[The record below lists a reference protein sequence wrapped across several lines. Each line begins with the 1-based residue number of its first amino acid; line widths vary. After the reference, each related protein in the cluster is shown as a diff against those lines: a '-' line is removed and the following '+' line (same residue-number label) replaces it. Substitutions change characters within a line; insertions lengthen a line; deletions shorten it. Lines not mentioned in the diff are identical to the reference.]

1 MRIVFLIIFNLLL
14 SSCDLS
20 QLNNPYSEADPNL
33 SILYSSFSERPK
45 RLDPAT
51 SYSTSENSFLAQIYE
66 PPYQYSYLKRP
77 YQLEPLSAKKLPV
90 INYFNAQDV
99 LLSGNFSANKIAYSE
114 YIIEIKQ
121 GIKFQLHP
129 AFIEANRHLSSDQI
143 EKLTQLNDFT
153 EQGTRELIAEDYVY
167 QIKRLADPK
176 VQSPIAEFMKEYIV
190 GFGEFSQEVK
200 DKKKIE
206 IKSTPL
212 SGVTVLSRYK
222 YKIRIKGKYPQF
234 KFWLAM
240 NFFAPMPWEANEFY
254 QQKGLGDK
262 NISLN
267 WYPIGTGPFFL
278 EENNPNQRIVLTK
291 NPNYHETFYPSEG
304 EQVDK
309 EKGLLKDAGRKLPF
323 IDKVIYILEKETIPY
338 WSKFL
343 QGFYD
348 ASGISSDSFDQAVQF
363 SASGNAQL
371 TETMQDQGIRL
382 QTSISTS
389 IFYMGFN
396 MLDPVIGGDSEHAR
410 KLRLAISIALDY
422 EEYISIF
429 MNGRGIPAQG
439 VLPPEIFGN
448 LEKKE
453 GMNQYVYNWKNNNY
467 QRKSIEKAEQL
478 MTEAGYKSG
487 VDPKTG
493 EALVLYFDTTS
504 VGAGARAMMN
514 WYRKQFE
521 KIGIKLVIRPTDYNR
536 FQDKIR
542 DGSGQIFTWGWNA
555 DYPDPE
561 NFFFLLYGPNGKVKF
576 KGENAVNYQNSKF
589 DQLFE
594 QMRSM
599 DDTEQRSQIIQQM
612 QEIIRHD
619 VPWVFGYHPK
629 RFALY
634 HQWFENIKPSF
645 MAHKEL
651 KYLRIDATSREQK
664 REQWNQAV
672 FWPLI
677 AALVLFILVLIPAIN
692 AFKKRSRKTVQ

>member
-1 MRIVFLIIFNLLL
+1 MRIICLFIFSLLL
-14 SSCDLS
+14 ISCDVS
-20 QLNNPYSEADPNL
+20 QLNNPHSETDPNL

-45 RLDPAT
+45 RLDPAV
-51 SYSTSENSFLAQIYE
+51 SYSTSENTFLAQIYE

-77 YQLEPLSAKKLPV
+77 YQLEPLSAEKLPV
-90 INYFNAQDV
+90 INYFNAQGEP
-99 LLSGNFSANKIAYSE
+99 LTGKFLANQIAFSE

-121 GIKFQLHP
+121 GLKFQPHP
-129 AFIEANRHLSSDQI
+129 AFIEANRHLSPSRI
-143 EKLTQLNDFT
+143 KELTELKGFT
-153 EQGTRELIAEDYVY
+153 ELGTRELIAEDFVY

-176 VQSPIAEFMKEYIV
+176 IQSPIAEFMKEYIV
-190 GFGEFSQEVK
+190 GFDEFSQQVK
-200 DKKKIE
+200 DKKRTE
-206 IKSTPL
+206 IKLHPL

-240 NFFAPMPWEANEFY
+240 NFFAPMPWEAIEFY
-254 QQKGLGDK
+254 LQKGLGDK

-267 WYPIGTGPFFL
+267 WYPVGTGPFFL
-278 EENNPNQRIVLTK
+278 EENNPNQRIVLAK
-291 NPNYHETFYPSEG
+291 NPNYHKTFYPYEG
-304 EQVDK
+304 EPVDK
-309 EKGLLKDAGRKLPF
+309 EKGLLEDAGEQLPF
-323 IDKVIYILEKETIPY
+323 IDKVIYVLEKETIPY

-343 QGFYD
+343 QGYYD

-371 TETMQDQGIRL
+371 TETMQDQGIEL
-382 QTSISTS
+382 QTSVSTS

-396 MLDPVIGGDSEHAR
+396 MLDSVIGGDSERAR

-422 EEYISIF
+422 EEYIAIF

-448 LEKKE
+448 LEKKQ
-453 GMNQYVYNWKNNNY
+453 GMNPYIYNWENGRY
-467 QRKSIEKAEQL
+467 QRKSIEIAEQL
-478 MTEAGYKSG
+478 MIEAGYKSG

-536 FQDKIR
+536 FQDKMR

-561 NFFFLLYGPNGKVKF
+561 NFFFLLYGPNGKVKY
-576 KGENAVNYQNSKF
+576 KGENAVNYKNSQF

-594 QMRSM
+594 RMRSM
-599 DDTEQRSQIIQQM
+599 DDTDERNQIIQQM
-612 QEIIRHD
+612 QEMVRHD

-634 HQWFENIKPSF
+634 HQWFKNIKPSF

-651 KYLRIDATSREQK
+651 KYLRIDAALREKK
-664 REQWNQAV
+664 REEWNQAV
-672 FWPLI
+672 FWPLLVAFI
-677 AALVLFILVLIPAIN
+677 AFVLLLVPAVN
-692 AFKKRSRKTVQ
+692 AFKRRLKETVQ

>member
-1 MRIVFLIIFNLLL
+1 MRLIFIFIFSLLL
-14 SSCDLS
+14 SSCDIS

-45 RLDPAT
+45 RLDPAI
-51 SYSTSENSFLAQIYE
+51 SYSTSENTFLAQIYE

-77 YQLEPLSAKKLPV
+77 YQLEPLSAEKLPV
-90 INYFNAQDV
+90 IDYFNAQGQ
-99 LLSGNFSANKIAYSE
+99 LLTGAFLVKQVAYSE
-114 YIIEIKQ
+114 YTIEIKQ
-121 GIKFQLHP
+121 GLKFQPHP
-129 AFIEANRHLSSDQI
+129 AFIKANRNLSPNQI
-143 EKLTQLNDFT
+143 EELTELKDFT
-153 EQGTRELIAEDYVY
+153 ELGTRELIAEDYVY

-176 VQSPIAEFMKEYIV
+176 IQSPIAEFMKEYIV
-190 GFGEFSQEVK
+190 GFREFSQQVK
-200 DKKKIE
+200 NKKKTE
-206 IKSTPL
+206 IKSLPL
-212 SGVTVLSRYK
+212 PGVTVLSRYK

-254 QQKGLGDK
+254 LQQGLGDK

-267 WYPIGTGPFFL
+267 WYPVGTGPFFL

-291 NPNYHETFYPSEG
+291 NPNYHETFYPKEG
-304 EQVDK
+304 EGSDK
-309 EKGLLKDAGRKLPF
+309 EKGLLKDAGEKLPF

-371 TETMQDQGIRL
+371 TETMQDQGIEL
-382 QTSISTS
+382 QTSVSTS

-396 MLDPVIGGDSEHAR
+396 MLDSVIGGDSERAR

-422 EEYISIF
+422 EEYIAIF

-448 LEKKE
+448 LEKKQ
-453 GMNQYVYNWKNNNY
+453 GMNPYIYDWENGRY
-467 QRKSIEKAEQL
+467 QRKSIEIAEQL
-478 MTEAGYKSG
+478 MIEAGYKSG

-504 VGAGARAMMN
+504 VGAGARSMMN

-521 KIGIKLVIRPTDYNR
+521 KIGVKLVIRPTDYNR
-536 FQDKIR
+536 FQDKMR

-561 NFFFLLYGPNGKVKF
+561 NFFFLLYGPNGKVKY
-576 KGENAVNYQNSKF
+576 KGENAVNYQNSQF

-594 QMRSM
+594 RMRSM
-599 DDTEQRSQIIQQM
+599 DDTDERNHIIQQM
-612 QEIIRHD
+612 QEMVRHD

-634 HQWFENIKPSF
+634 HQWFKNIKPSF

-651 KYLRIDATSREQK
+651 KYLRIDAALREQK

-672 FWPLI
+672 FWPLLVAFI
-677 AALVLFILVLIPAIN
+677 AFVLLLVPAVN
-692 AFKKRSRKTVQ
+692 AFKRRLKETVQ

>member
-1 MRIVFLIIFNLLL
+1 MRIICLFIISLLL
-14 SSCDLS
+14 ISCDVS
-20 QLNNPYSEADPNL
+20 QLNNPHSETDPNL

-45 RLDPAT
+45 RLDPAV
-51 SYSTSENSFLAQIYE
+51 SYSTSENTFLAQIYE

-77 YQLEPLSAKKLPV
+77 YQLEPLSAEKLPV
-90 INYFNAQDV
+90 IDYLNAQGKSLTGDF
-99 LLSGNFSANKIAYSE
+99 LANQIAFSE
-114 YIIEIKQ
+114 YTIEIKQ
-121 GIKFQLHP
+121 GVKFQPHP
-129 AFIEANRHLSSDQI
+129 AFIEANRNLSESQI
-143 EKLTQLNDFT
+143 EELTKLNDFT
-153 EQGTRELIAEDYVY
+153 ELGARELIAEDYVY

-176 VQSPIAEFMKEYIV
+176 VQSPISEFMKGYIV
-190 GFGEFSQEVK
+190 GFDEFSKQVK

-206 IKSTPL
+206 IKSHPL
-212 SGVTVLSRYK
+212 SGVTILSRYK

-254 QQKGLGDK
+254 LQKGLGDK

-267 WYPIGTGPFFL
+267 WYPVGTGPFLL
-278 EENNPNQRIVLTK
+278 EENNPNLRIVLTK
-291 NPNYHETFYPSEG
+291 NPNYHPTFYPDEG
-304 EQVDK
+304 EPSDK
-309 EKGLLKDAGRKLPF
+309 EKGLLKDAGKQLPF

-343 QGFYD
+343 QGYYD

-371 TETMQDQGIRL
+371 TETMQEQGIEL
-382 QTSISTS
+382 QTSVSTS

-396 MLDPVIGGDSEHAR
+396 MLDPVIGGDSERAR

-448 LEKKE
+448 LERKE
-453 GMNQYVYNWKNNNY
+453 GMNPYVYNWENGRY
-467 QRKSIEKAEQL
+467 QRKPIKEAEQL
-478 MTEAGYKSG
+478 MIEAGYKSG

-536 FQDKIR
+536 FQDKMR

-561 NFFFLLYGPNGKVKF
+561 NFFFLLYGPNGKVKY
-576 KGENAVNYQNSKF
+576 KGENAVNYKNSEF
-589 DQLFE
+589 DQLFKK
-594 QMRSM
+594 MRSM

-612 QEIIRHD
+612 QEIVRHD

-629 RFALY
+629 RFSLY
-634 HQWFENIKPSF
+634 HQWFKNIKPSF

-651 KYLRIDATSREQK
+651 KYLRIDDALREQK

-672 FWPLI
+672 FWPL
-677 AALVLFILVLIPAIN
+677 LVAFVIFILLLVPAVK
-692 AFKKRSRKTVQ
+692 AFKQRLKETVQ